1 MNDFIHL
8 HLHSEYSLLD
18 GAVRISKLPKKLKE
32 LGQTAAAITDHGNMF
47 GVIDFYKAMKAEGL
61 KPIIGCEV
69 YVAPGSRFEK
79 SKTTDTK
86 AYNHLVLLAK
96 NNEGYKN
103 LCKIVSLGYTE
114 GFYYHPRVDK
124 EVISEYHDGLV
135 CLSACIAGSIPTAI
149 LKDNMVKAQEEVEFF
164 KNTFGEDFYIEIQRH
179 GIPEE
184 DKANPVLIELA
195 KKYGIKVVATN
206 DCHYIEREDAEV
218 QDVMLC
224 IQTGATISE
233 EKRMRFAT
241 QEFFVKSTDEMA
253 ELFRDIP
260 ESITNTQEI
269 ADKCNVEFEFGKIK
283 LPYYEIPEGFEN
295 HFEYLKHL
303 STVGM
308 KKRYGENCPQEYWDR
323 MNYELDTIN
332 SMGFVGYFL
341 IVWDFI
347 NWAKEHDIP
356 VGPGRGSGAGS
367 IVAYAIGITDL
378 EPMRY
383 NLLFE
388 RFLNPERVSMPDF
401 DVDFCYERRGEVIDY
416 VTQKYGQERVS
427 QIITFGTLASKQ
439 AVLDVGKVLEVP
451 DAEVKKISSL
461 IPGGTSLSD
470 AIKLPE
476 MVEAYKNPN
485 VKKIID
491 IAIKLEGMP
500 RHISSHAAGVLIADK
515 AITEYAPLAV
525 TNKGNV
531 IIQFPMTTLEEIGLV
546 KMDFLGLRTLTVIK
560 KAEMAVRK
568 HNPDFNIA
576 GLSLDDPETYTM
588 LASGKTDAVF
598 QFESTGMKSVLK
610 QLKPSTFEDLI
621 AIISLY
627 RPGPMDSIPEYIE
640 NKHNP
645 DAIKYADPRLKE
657 ILGVTYGVLV
667 YQEQVMQ
674 LFRSLAGF
682 SLGRAD
688 IVRRGMAKKKIKIIE
703 EEKKHFLYGLKDEDG
718 NTVIEG
724 AIARGV
730 DEKVGHD
737 LMDTMT
743 AFASY
748 AFNKSHAAAYAKVSY
763 QTAYLL
769 CHYPKEYIAAYIS
782 SMDEA
787 NKFKKA
793 CNVCRNNIGIP
804 IVRPDINLGE
814 SDFSVDGDG
823 VRFGLANLAN
833 VNADFIAKAISE
845 REANGEYK
853 SLSDFV
859 IRTYCKNLNARVM
872 DSLIGSGALDFTGEP
887 RAQMLENYPA
897 ILESAKK
904 VAFAFNNKYQHTI
917 FEMLGSS
924 DINSMFG
931 PELTTC
937 EEMTMDELLEGEI
950 NSAKLYFSG
959 NPFGNYMDA
968 INELGFHTI
977 DEIVEIAETD
987 PKNIPNEVVLPVKIY
1002 STKRKM
1008 SKKMVP
1014 YMTMV
1019 IEDIT
1024 IPVEATAYQKCMTK
1038 YGDMLVD
1045 NKICIVKCFVKLNDS
1060 DGVDFSVSSVYP
1072 LPQNGVADYDDQ
1084 IKNLRKS
1091 LGKYFTRK
1099 TLHSVATDVSKISK
1113 VAVSVGVIVE
1123 DYKSPI
1129 LNKIGE
1135 IVRKYPGECR
1145 LYALN
1150 IANKSKHV
1158 SPTTVNYCPELVKE
1172 LDSIGIKTVTF

>member
-1 MNDFIHL
+1 MSNFAHL
-8 HLHSEYSLLD
+8 HLHTEDSLLD
-18 GAVRISKLPKKLKE
+18 GAIKISKLPKKLKE

-61 KPIIGCEV
+61 KPLIGCEV

-79 SKTTDTK
+79 SKNADEK
-86 AYNHLVLLAK
+86 VYNHLVLLAK
-96 NNEGYKN
+96 NNDGYKN
-103 LCKIVSLGYTE
+103 LCRIVSLGYTE

-124 EVISEYHDGLV
+124 EVISKYHEGLV
-135 CLSACIAGSIPTAI
+135 CLSACIAGSIPSAI
-149 LKDNMVKAQEEVEFF
+149 IRGDEAKAREEVKFF
-164 KNTFGEDFYIEIQRH
+164 KDTFGEDFYIEIQRH

-184 DKANPVLIELA
+184 DMANPVLIKLA
-195 KKYGIKVVATN
+195 NENNIKVVATN
-206 DCHYIEREDAEV
+206 DCHYIEREDAEM
-218 QDVMLC
+218 QDIMLC
-224 IQTGATISE
+224 IQTKATISQ
-233 EKRMRFAT
+233 EKRMKFAT
-241 QEFFVKSTDEMA
+241 QEFFVKSTEEMSK
-253 ELFRDIP
+253 LFSDVP
-260 ESITNTQEI
+260 EAITNTQEI
-269 ADKCNVEFEFGKIK
+269 VDKCNVEFEFGKIK

-303 STVGM
+303 ATVGM
-308 KKRYGENCPQEYWDR
+308 TKRYGDTCPQEYWDR

-401 DVDFCYERRGEVIDY
+401 DIDFCYERRQEVVDY

-427 QIITFGTLASKQ
+427 KIITFGTLASKQ

-451 DAEVKKISSL
+451 DADVRAISGL
-461 IPGGTSLSD
+461 IPTGAALAD

-476 MVEAYKNPN
+476 VQEACKKPY
-485 VKKIID
+485 VKKILD
-491 IAIKLEGMP
+491 MAMKLEGMP

-515 AITEYAPLAV
+515 AITEYAPLAI
-525 TNKGNV
+525 TTKGDV
-531 IIQFPMTTLEEIGLV
+531 VIQFPMTTLEEIGLV

-560 KAEMAVRK
+560 KAEDAIRK
-568 HNPDFNIA
+568 NNPDFNIA
-576 GLSLDDPETYTM
+576 GLSLDDEETYKM
-588 LASGKTDAVF
+588 LSSGKTDAVF
-598 QFESTGMKSVLK
+598 QFESTGMKSTLK
-610 QLKPSTFEDLI
+610 QLKPSSLEDLI

-627 RPGPMDSIPEYIE
+627 RPGPMDSIPEYIT

-645 DAIKYADPRLKE
+645 AAIKYADPRLEE

-688 IVRRGMAKKKIKIIE
+688 IVRRGMAKKKLKIIE
-703 EEKKHFLYGLKDEDG
+703 EEKKHFLYGMKDDEG
-718 NTVIEG
+718 NTIVEG

-730 DEKVGHD
+730 DEQVGKD

-748 AFNKSHAAAYAKVSY
+748 AFNKSHAAAYAKIAY

-769 CHYPKEYIAAYIS
+769 CHYPKEYVAAYIS

-787 NKFKKA
+787 DKFRKA
-793 CNVCRNNIGIP
+793 CNVCRNEIGIS
-804 IVRPDINLGE
+804 IIKPDVNLSY

-833 VNADFIAKAISE
+833 INRGFTERIVSE
-845 REANGEYK
+845 REANGDYK
-853 SLSDFV
+853 SLSDFI
-859 IRTYCKNLNARVM
+859 IRTYCKDLRGPVIE
-872 DSLIGSGALDFTGEP
+872 SLVKSGAFDFTGEP
-887 RAQMLENYPA
+887 RAQMLMNFPA
-897 ILESAKK
+897 IIESSKK
-904 VAFAFNNKYQHTI
+904 VSAAYNNLYQYTI
-917 FEMLGSS
+917 FEMLKTS
-924 DINSMFG
+924 DIDAMFG
-931 PELTTC
+931 PELETC
-937 EEMTMDELLEGEI
+937 GEMEKRELLAGEVDSTKI
-950 NSAKLYFSG
+950 YFSG
-959 NPFGNYMDA
+959 NPLDEYMNA
-968 INELGFHTI
+968 IKELGFHTT
-977 DEIVEIAETD
+977 DEIAEIAETD
-987 PKNIPNEVVLPVKIY
+987 PDNLPKEVVLPVRIY

-1008 SKKMVP
+1008 SKKMSP

-1019 IEDIT
+1019 IEDT
-1024 IPVEATAYQKCMTK
+1024 ATPVEATAYSKCMTK
-1038 YGDMLVD
+1038 YGSMLAD
-1045 NKICIVKCFVKLNDS
+1045 NTVCIVKCFIKINDS
-1060 DGVDFSVSSVYP
+1060 NGVDYSIGEVHP
-1072 LPQNGVADYDDQ
+1072 LPQNNAADYDAQ
-1084 IKNLRKS
+1084 ITALRKS

-1099 TLHSVATDVSKISK
+1099 ILHSVATDVSKISK
-1113 VAVSVGVIVE
+1113 KAVSVGIIVE
-1123 DYKSPI
+1123 EYSAPI
-1129 LNKIGE
+1129 NNKISE
-1135 IVRKYPGECR
+1135 VVKKYPGESR
-1145 LYALN
+1145 LYAIN
-1150 IANKSKHV
+1150 MKEKSKRV
-1158 SPTTVNYCPELVKE
+1158 SPTTVNYCPELVKD
-1172 LDSIGIKTVTF
+1172 LKDIGVETVTF